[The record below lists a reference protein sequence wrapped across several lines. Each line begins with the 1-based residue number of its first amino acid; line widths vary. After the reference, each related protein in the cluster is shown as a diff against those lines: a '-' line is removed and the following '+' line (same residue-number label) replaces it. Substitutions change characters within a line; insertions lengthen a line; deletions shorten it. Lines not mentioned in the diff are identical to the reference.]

1 MKALLTYFLFAIF
14 TTTALANNGTE
25 EVKMK
30 RMEASVV
37 LVNNTEFESSQLKS
51 VKENKQEVAR
61 LYKFKNSRVQ
71 KALAFEL
78 KKYNKSRLA

>member
-1 MKALLTYFLFAIF
+1 MKAFLTYLLFAIF
-14 TTTALANNGTE
+14 TTAALANNGAE

-30 RMEASVV
+30 KMVASVV
-37 LVNNTEFESSQLKS
+37 LLNSTEFASLPMKS

>member
-1 MKALLTYFLFAIF
+1 MKAFLTYLLFAIF
-14 TTTALANNGTE
+14 TTAALANNGTE

-30 RMEASVV
+30 KMVASVV
-37 LVNNTEFESSQLKS
+37 LLNSTEFESSPMKS